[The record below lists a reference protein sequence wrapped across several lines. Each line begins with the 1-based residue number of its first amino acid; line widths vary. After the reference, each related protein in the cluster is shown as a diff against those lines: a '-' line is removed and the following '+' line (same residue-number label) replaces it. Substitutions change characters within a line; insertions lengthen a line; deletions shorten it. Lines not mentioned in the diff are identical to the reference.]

1 MPEKNTWA
9 WNDKVKI
16 INDPVAWGTWWANE
30 ANKKL
35 LWQPAVGLT
44 TEVALP
50 RMVALPAI
58 VAKFAVEKPRTAKEV
73 YDFINQLV
81 ADDESILQ
89 DETVDFIKMWMMAA
103 GQTEVGAGKAPG
115 VALDV
120 QAALSADPVF
130 MEWANGLL
138 DSVLGRKEEQIVAHQ
153 QGVPVGQQVNA
164 FGNNAVLERLI
175 FNQNQILLQQHAA
188 VARDQAADRAKKSD
202 RKDPYTEYEV
212 AKLFG
217 WAHVDRVED
226 LPPLWKDLL
235 TSKNTNVHRTLIM
248 NRPKEWAAA
257 MGIKLDT
264 GFWLTKD
271 QVKDIV
277 ELNFSP
283 GGVIG
288 LLSNADSGFS
298 NLGCL
303 PRTFAEIAAIKQFE
317 AKEEQAKDNMTI
329 TDLNK
334 KEMARGKQ
342 VPPTSW
348 DGLQSNVGTT
358 LGIGKLPVVRD
369 QAFMQRKLH
378 EVHMVLQ
385 GGYVSAIEGWAYTAQ
400 KCRQYTWAL
409 YEAIREYFGVELTP
423 EKFGPRVQFV
433 NYPRLLVDNL
443 IEKMRE
449 GDLMYKATYPAAWRT
464 LDAVGNTTTQT
475 DMKGGAQA
483 SLQTTTRGTGGY
495 LGHWA
500 TGRIQGEGGKM
511 EHQ

>member
-1 MPEKNTWA
+1 
-9 WNDKVKI
+9 
-16 INDPVAWGTWWANE
+16 
-30 ANKKL
+30 
-35 LWQPAVGLT
+35 
-44 TEVALP
+44 
-50 RMVALPAI
+50 
-58 VAKFAVEKPRTAKEV
+58 
-73 YDFINQLV
+73 
-81 ADDESILQ
+81 
-89 DETVDFIKMWMMAA
+89 
-103 GQTEVGAGKAPG
+103 
-115 VALDV
+115 
-120 QAALSADPVF
+120 
-130 MEWANGLL
+130 
-138 DSVLGRKEEQIVAHQ
+138 
-153 QGVPVGQQVNA
+153 
-164 FGNNAVLERLI
+164 
-175 FNQNQILLQQHAA
+175 
-188 VARDQAADRAKKSD
+188 
-202 RKDPYTEYEV
+202 
-212 AKLFG
+212 
-217 WAHVDRVED
+217 
-226 LPPLWKDLL
+226 
-235 TSKNTNVHRTLIM
+235 
-248 NRPKEWAAA
+248 

-334 KEMARGKQ
+334 KEMARGKR

-348 DGLQSNVGTT
+348 DGLQRNVGTT
-358 LGIGKLPVVRD
+358 LGMVAITCGERSNIY
-369 QAFMQRKLH
+369 AKLH

-464 LDAVGNTTTQT
+464 LDAGGTTTTQT
-475 DMKGGAQA
+475 DSKGGAQV
-483 SLQTTTRGTGGY
+483 SMQTTTRGTGGY
-495 LGHWA
+495 LGQQGESKEREGKWSNTKGGQAGGVEHVHPKIAKMMKPVWEKHGKKIGISSLTGAAGISNRQLPYIRQYMEADGRNCLCYTHLVGECHWA
-500 TGRIQGEGGKM
+500 KECGFIHVPEKELEDPFVDELVTKLTPGANYMVTQAVGTYPGRSPDRVQSGGRGGRGGGGRGGSAKAPRLR
-511 EHQ
+511 

>member
-1 MPEKNTWA
+1 
-9 WNDKVKI
+9 
-16 INDPVAWGTWWANE
+16 
-30 ANKKL
+30 
-35 LWQPAVGLT
+35 
-44 TEVALP
+44 
-50 RMVALPAI
+50 
-58 VAKFAVEKPRTAKEV
+58 
-73 YDFINQLV
+73 
-81 ADDESILQ
+81 
-89 DETVDFIKMWMMAA
+89 
-103 GQTEVGAGKAPG
+103 
-115 VALDV
+115 
-120 QAALSADPVF
+120 
-130 MEWANGLL
+130 
-138 DSVLGRKEEQIVAHQ
+138 
-153 QGVPVGQQVNA
+153 
-164 FGNNAVLERLI
+164 
-175 FNQNQILLQQHAA
+175 
-188 VARDQAADRAKKSD
+188 
-202 RKDPYTEYEV
+202 
-212 AKLFG
+212 
-217 WAHVDRVED
+217 VDRVEE

-235 TSKNTNVHRTLIM
+235 TSKSTNVHRTLIM
-248 NRPKEWAAA
+248 NRLKEWSVA

-288 LLSNADSGFS
+288 LLSNADSGLS

-317 AKEEQAKDNMTI
+317 AKEEQVKDNMTI

-334 KEMARGKQ
+334 KELARGKR
-342 VPPTSW
+342 VPPVSW
-348 DGLQSNVGTT
+348 DGLQRNVGTT
-358 LGIGKLPVVRD
+358 LGMVAITCGERSNIY
-369 QAFMQRKLH
+369 AKLH

-464 LDAVGNTTTQT
+464 LDAVGTTTTQT
-475 DMKGGAQA
+475 ETKGGAQP

-495 LGHWA
+495 LGQ
-500 TGRIQGEGGKM
+500 QGESKEREGKWSNNKGGQAHVHPKIAKM
-511 EHQ
+511 MKPVWEKHGKKIGISALTGAAGISNRQLPYTRQYMEADGGNCLCYTHLVGECH